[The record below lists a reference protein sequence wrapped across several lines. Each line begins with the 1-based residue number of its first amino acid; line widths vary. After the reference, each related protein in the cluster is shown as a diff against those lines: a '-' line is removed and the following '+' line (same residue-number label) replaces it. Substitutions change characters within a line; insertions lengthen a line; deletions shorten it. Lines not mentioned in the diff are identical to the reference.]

1 MRVALGDAVKKRAVT
16 VLALLLAPLALYLLV
31 VNVFLATPLL
41 VKLVNKKPHKFFMTY
56 DSAYSLWPGHVH
68 VRGYHMVF
76 QNHKLAFE
84 LHVADSTAHVRLT
97 ELLNRR
103 FVAKKVIAR
112 GVTWK
117 QMQKA
122 PADQQKNPRVLA
134 YPLLAAVIPVQGE
147 QPPPRQ
153 PGTHHK
159 LWSVQLD
166 NVDSAFNEVW
176 VMEYHWKGSGT
187 ARGSFEIR
195 PMRSFWV
202 GPVRTE
208 LQPGVLSVGGDVISS
223 NFGGAGTLHIK
234 PVNMVKENKL
244 KMLSTFNLDGRFTGD
259 IEGLKFLRA
268 YGLAASGNGDLEI
281 DVHITDGAL
290 ADGTKVEL
298 DLPKVRAR
306 HGASGAGFKGTM
318 KLRAWRGE
326 RPRLRVIARG
336 DISVP
341 LGNDQVMTADVP
353 ETKLELG
360 LTTNEFVKAPRLSW
374 FQVDAAELNAK
385 DTAPLH
391 AAMKGK
397 VPFIVPALLGNGP
410 LTAKGVQARGSAKHI
425 RFKVKQ
431 ATMGDTQV
439 RGEMEMEDDDKP
451 SGAFEAKVS
460 TMPIGISVNDGKPAF
475 QLLPKAGWLEDH
487 LAVEAEKASGQ
498 RGADDQAGR
507 DAPVTNGPANP
518 SR

>member
-1 MRVALGDAVKKRAVT
+1 MRVAPGDAVKKRAVT
-16 VLALLLAPLALYLLV
+16 IAALLLAPLAFYLLV

-41 VKLVNKKPHKFFMTY
+41 VKLINKKPEKFFMTY

-68 VRGYHMVF
+68 VNGYHMVF
-76 QNHKLAFE
+76 QNHKIAFE
-84 LHVADSTAHVRLT
+84 LHVDDSTAHVRLT

-103 FVAKKVIAR
+103 FVARKVVAR

-117 QMQKA
+117 QLQKA
-122 PADQQKNPRVLA
+122 PADQQNSPRVLA

-147 QPPPRQ
+147 EPPPRQ
-153 PGTHHK
+153 PGTEHK

-166 NVDSAFNEVW
+166 DVDSSFTEVW
-176 VMEYHWKGSGT
+176 VMEYHWKGRGT

-208 LQPGVLSVGGDVISS
+208 LQPGVLSVGGDVVSK

-234 PVNMVKENKL
+234 PVDIVKEQKL
-244 KMLSTFNLDGRFTGD
+244 RMLSTFNVDARFTGD
-259 IEGLKFLRA
+259 IEGLRFLRA
-268 YGLAASGNGDLEI
+268 YGLAASGNGALEI
-281 DVHITDGAL
+281 DAHVTDGAL
-290 ADGTKVEL
+290 ADGTKIEL

-306 HGASGAGFKGTM
+306 HRASGAGFRGTM
-318 KLRAWRGE
+318 KVRAWRGD
-326 RPRLRVIARG
+326 RPRVRVIAGG
-336 DISVP
+336 DVSVP
-341 LGNDQVMTADVP
+341 LPNEQVMIAGVP
-353 ETKLELG
+353 ETKLDLS
-360 LTTNEFVKAPRLSW
+360 LTTNEFAKAPKLSW
-374 FQVDAAELNAK
+374 FQVDAAQLEAK
-385 DTAPLH
+385 DTSPLH

-410 LTAKGVQARGSAKHI
+410 LTAKGVQARGSPKHI
-425 RFKVKQ
+425 RFKVGHAK
-431 ATMGDTQV
+431 MGETQV
-439 RGEMEMEDDDKP
+439 RGQMEMEGDKP

-475 QLLPKAGWLEDH
+475 QLLPKEGWLEDH
-487 LAVEAEKASGQ
+487 LAVEAQKESGQ
-498 RGADDQAGR
+498 RGADDEAGR
-507 DAPVTNGPANP
+507 DAPVTGGAASP